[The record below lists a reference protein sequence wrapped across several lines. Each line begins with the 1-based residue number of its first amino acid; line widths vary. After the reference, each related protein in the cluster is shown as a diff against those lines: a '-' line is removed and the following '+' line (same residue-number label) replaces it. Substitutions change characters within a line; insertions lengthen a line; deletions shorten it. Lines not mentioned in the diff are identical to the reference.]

1 MMLLLL
7 EIIELILGVGTITYI
22 VLNVL
27 LGVEVLAAIAQHKEN
42 RSLTHEGPTP
52 AFAVLIP
59 AYNEADGIEQTLQ
72 NLLLEVESAEQIY
85 MVADNCT
92 DETAAISRNLGV
104 QVFERTDVAKKGKG
118 HALDFGLRHLTPKL
132 YRAVVIVDADC
143 LVSPGTL
150 AAIVSQS
157 IALNRPVQAT
167 YRMVLP
173 PDPSPR
179 DRVSAFA
186 LIVKNQVRA
195 GGLSSLGLP
204 ILLGGTGMAFPWE
217 ALQAVNLAS
226 SHIVEDMKLGIDL
239 AIAGYSPTLA
249 PEAQVTSHLP
259 SSESAATSQRTR
271 WEHGHLQV
279 LTTYVP
285 QLMKAALKQRRLGLL
300 VMALDLAIPPL
311 ALWVLT
317 GFALTLLTGGLALL
331 GNIAWP
337 FAIQGV
343 ADVLLVLAIL
353 SAWMK
358 WGRAELPLAQLL
370 AIPLYILWKIPI
382 YLKFLVKPEQ
392 SWVRTERDK

>member
-1 MMLLLL
+1 M
-7 EIIELILGVGTITYI
+7 
-22 VLNVL
+22 
-27 LGVEVLAAIAQHKEN
+27 
-42 RSLTHEGPTP
+42 
-52 AFAVLIP
+52 IP
-59 AYNEADGIEQTLQ
+59 AHNEASGIEETLKS
-72 NLLLEVESAEQIY
+72 LLPEVKSPEQIC
-85 MVADNCT
+85 VIADNCN
-92 DETAAISRNLGV
+92 DETATLARQLGL
-104 QVFERTDVAKKGKG
+104 QVLERSDTSKFGKG
-118 HALDFGLRHLTPKL
+118 YALDFGLQYLAQNPPEV
-132 YRAVVIVDADC
+132 VVIVDADC
-143 LVSPGTL
+143 QVSPGTL
-150 AAIVSQS
+150 STIAQEAAV
-157 IALNRPVQAT
+157 LNRPVQAE
-167 YRMVLP
+167 YRMALP
-173 PDPSPR
+173 THPAAR

-186 LIVKNQVRA
+186 LIFKNCVRA
-195 GGLSSLGLP
+195 KGLSRLGFP

-217 ALQAVNLAS
+217 SLQTVNLAS

-249 PEAQVTSHLP
+249 PEAQVTSQLP
-259 SSESAATSQRTR
+259 SNDSAATSQRTR

-285 QLMKAALKQRRLGLL
+285 QLIKAVFKQRRLGLL

-331 GNIAWP
+331 ANIAWP

-370 AIPLYILWKIPI
+370 AIPLYVLWKIPI
-382 YLKFLVKPEQ
+382 YLKFLIKPEQ
-392 SWVRTERDK
+392 SWIRTERDK